1 MNKIR
6 TFKELLDIIQEAPG
20 PGPAGLFGAPSSAS
34 PGATTPG
41 APKSAGV
48 LSTIGKLANKFDP
61 NVLAGKLKTI
71 NQQGALATISQG
83 ANALAQ
89 KQLTGFYMKLDL
101 PTGWPK
107 KGSNV
112 MYVGIKNKALYGTVR
127 DTSKVGDQLVVN
139 IDFPSA
145 GTGQP
150 NRFAT
155 ATHNINTDRPF
166 NSLEKWYMQ
175 QYLGNRWVQDQE
187 ESGHA
192 ASRSGMASFKWDPS
206 INMFK
211 YDTDVTA
218 PDTVYIPSNSFA
230 AALHKVG
237 STLPSFEA
245 PDGTRYRSG
254 VVRGKTIAGRPPI
267 EYLII
272 KPS

>member
-1 MNKIR
+1 MNKIK
-6 TFKELLDIIQEAPG
+6 TFEELVNVAEAG

-34 PGATTPG
+34 PGTTTPG
-41 APKSAGV
+41 APKSAGT
-48 LSTIGKLANKFDP
+48 LSKIGKWANRLDP

-89 KQLTGFYMKLDL
+89 KQLTDFYVKLDL

-107 KGSNV
+107 KGSNIL
-112 MYVGIKNKALYGTVR
+112 YVGIKNKALYGTVR
-127 DTSKVGDQLVVN
+127 DTSRVGDQLIVN

-155 ATHNINTDRPF
+155 ATHKDNTDRPF
-166 NSLEKWYMQ
+166 HSLEKWYMQ
-175 QYLGNRWVQDQE
+175 QYVGGRWVQDQE

-192 ASRSGMASFKWDPS
+192 ASRSGMASFMWDPK

-218 PDTVYIPSNSFA
+218 PEIVYVPSNNFA

-237 STLPSFEA
+237 AKLPAFQA

-254 VVRGKTIAGRPPI
+254 IVRGKTVAGRPPV
-267 EYLII
+267 EYLVI